1 VAEFSGAFTMTERM
15 HESAEGIGDD
25 VGPMESNGE
34 LVHWMEPKPLSVG
47 PAGIS
52 AAAIA
57 AFALGAA
64 VALGVVAMMHF
75 RGSEREIGPVRHWRL
90 RR

>member
-1 VAEFSGAFTMTERM
+1 MTERM

-25 VGPMESNGE
+25 VGPTESNGE
-34 LVHWMEPKPLSVG
+34 LVHWMQPKPLSVG

-52 AAAIA
+52 AAAIV

-64 VALGVVAMMHF
+64 VALGVVAMMHL
-75 RGSEREIGPVRHWRL
+75 RRPDWEIGPARRWRL
-90 RR
+90 RG